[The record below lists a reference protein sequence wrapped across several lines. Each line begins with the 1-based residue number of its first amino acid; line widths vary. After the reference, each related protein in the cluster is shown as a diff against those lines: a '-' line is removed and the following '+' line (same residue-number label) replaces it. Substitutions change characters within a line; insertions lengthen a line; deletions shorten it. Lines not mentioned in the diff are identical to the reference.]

1 MGPLRHPRA
10 RVPAA
15 PLRRRARRVAPTPPP
30 FKAFGNEYPEY
41 VDKVTFK
48 FAVKPKGD
56 EKLAL
61 EMSDFARE
69 LSLSRIRAEHPEW
82 SDWEVKRELL
92 RLDFL
97 PDALPPGLP

>member
-1 MGPLRHPRA
+1 MPIRDTSPDAEQVQLGVFRKMTGEQRL
-10 RVPAA
+10 
-15 PLRRRARRVAPTPPP
+15 
-30 FKAFGNEYPEY
+30 
-41 VDKVTFK
+41 
-48 FAVKPKGD
+48 
-56 EKLAL
+56 KLAL

-97 PDALPPGLP
+97 PTALPSGLP

>member
-1 MGPLRHPRA
+1 MPIRDTSPDA
-10 RVPAA
+10 ERVQ
-15 PLRRRARRVAPTPPP
+15 LDVFRRMTGEQRL
-30 FKAFGNEYPEY
+30 
-41 VDKVTFK
+41 
-48 FAVKPKGD
+48 
-56 EKLAL
+56 KLAL

>member
-1 MGPLRHPRA
+1 MPIRDTSPDAEQVQLE
-10 RVPAA
+10 VF
-15 PLRRRARRVAPTPPP
+15 RRMTGEQRL
-30 FKAFGNEYPEY
+30 
-41 VDKVTFK
+41 
-48 FAVKPKGD
+48 
-56 EKLAL
+56 KLAL

-97 PDALPPGLP
+97 PDALPSGLP